1 MPTTTL
7 IHVTAT
13 DNELYI
19 LASTPAGS
27 SEICHIKSG
36 FNNPVEYKVIPQ
48 SILPKGDY
56 TLIIVGINWGGP
68 QQFTVALTTGG
79 VINTITSGP
88 PAPAPAGAN
97 FTKAVAIKV

>member
-1 MPTTTL
+1 MATTTL

-19 LASTPAGS
+19 IASTPAGT

-36 FNNPVEYKVIPQ
+36 FHNPVEYKVIPQ
-48 SILPKGDY
+48 SILPPGAY
-56 TLIIVGINWGGP
+56 TLIIIGINWSGP

-79 VINTITSGP
+79 VVNTITSGP
-88 PAPAPAGAN
+88 PTTAPIGAN
-97 FTKAVAIKV
+97 FTRVVTMIV